1 MRTRG
6 FMPALQVLCAVAA
19 LSLTVTVAA
28 EKPPEEW
35 DGLQKTKVKGI
46 QQAYVLPGAD
56 IARYNKVMLDPIGV
70 SFAKNWTPKGSFKE
84 VSESDRELIKQKIGA
99 LAEQTFAETLSKND
113 GYPVVE
119 QPGPDVMRITA
130 ELTDIFVNAPESS
143 EPGLSSSY
151 TKGAGRMTLVA
162 ELRDSE
168 TGALFARVVDK
179 VEKNS
184 DIARFANSNQ
194 NSSEA
199 RAAVSEWATI
209 LRKRLDAVHEA
220 AGTKSP

>member
-1 MRTRG
+1 MKTRG

-19 LSLTVTVAA
+19 LSLSVTAAA

-119 QPGPDVMRITA
+119 
-130 ELTDIFVNAPESS
+130 
-143 EPGLSSSY
+143 
-151 TKGAGRMTLVA
+151 
-162 ELRDSE
+162 
-168 TGALFARVVDK
+168 
-179 VEKNS
+179 
-184 DIARFANSNQ
+184 
-194 NSSEA
+194 
-199 RAAVSEWATI
+199 
-209 LRKRLDAVHEA
+209 A
-220 AGTKSP
+220 AGPGRHAHHRGADGHLRQRTRIE